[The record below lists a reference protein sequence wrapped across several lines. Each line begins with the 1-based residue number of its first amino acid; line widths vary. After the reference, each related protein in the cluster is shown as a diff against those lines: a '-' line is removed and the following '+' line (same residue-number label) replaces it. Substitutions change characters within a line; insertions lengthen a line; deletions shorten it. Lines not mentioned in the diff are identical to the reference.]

1 MKPADGPVV
10 ACPDKK
16 AVLLRVQVERT
27 RHAHGEVRL
36 RLSAALARI
45 DQITGQHDPEGRVVL
60 GPCSEYMRDELLGRM
75 KGDLKRCRELLE
87 D

>member
-1 MKPADGPVV
+1 MSDADGPVV
-10 ACPDKK
+10 ACMDKK
-16 AVLLRVQVERT
+16 AALLRVQVERT
-27 RHAHGEVRL
+27 KHAHGEVRL

-45 DQITGQHDPEGRVVL
+45 DQITGQYDREGCLVL
-60 GPCSEYMRDELLGRM
+60 GPCGRDMRDELLGRM

>member
-1 MKPADGPVV
+1 MV
-10 ACPDKK
+10 ACVDKK
-16 AVLLRVQVERT
+16 AALLRVQIERT
-27 RHAHGEVRL
+27 KHVHGEVRL

-60 GPCSEYMRDELLGRM
+60 GPCNEYMRGELLARM